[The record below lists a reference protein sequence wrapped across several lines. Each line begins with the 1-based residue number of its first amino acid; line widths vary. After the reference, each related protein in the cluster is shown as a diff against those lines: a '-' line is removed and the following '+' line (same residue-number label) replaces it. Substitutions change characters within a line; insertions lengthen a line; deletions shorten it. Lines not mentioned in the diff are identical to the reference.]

1 MDQITFLTQIIV
13 PAFES
18 GLLMTLALILVAAP
32 FGFLLGCAVAVGR
45 AYGSAPVRF
54 ISRGFVIFCKGCP
67 LLLLLFILYFGMPS
81 VGILLTPFVA
91 SVIGF
96 ICCNGAYNS
105 EYIRGAIH
113 SIKDG
118 QMTAAQA
125 LGMSKWQAIRWVILP
140 QALRK
145 AFPGITNEFIYLI
158 KYSSLAYMITL
169 IELTGAAKM
178 IATKYFE
185 YNETFLCVGIV
196 YLALVTVTTVAAH
209 LIEKK
214 YAIPTGQAACSAV
227 A

>member
-1 MDQITFLTQIIV
+1 MLLQSAGHTGV
-13 PAFES
+13 P
-18 GLLMTLALILVAAP
+18 
-32 FGFLLGCAVAVGR
+32 R
-45 AYGSAPVRF
+45 VRF
-54 ISRGFVIFCKGCP
+54 VSKGFVIFCKGCP

-113 SIKDG
+113 SIKDD

-125 LGMSKWQAIRWVILP
+125 LGMSKWQAIRWIVLP

-178 IATKYFE
+178 IATKYFK

-214 YAIPTGQAACSAV
+214 YAIPAGQAACSAV

>member
-1 MDQITFLTQIIV
+1 MDQVSFLTQVIA
-13 PAFES
+13 PAFAS
-18 GLLMTLALILVAAP
+18 GLVMTLALIAVAAP
-32 FGFLLGCAVAVGR
+32 FGFLLGCAVSVGR
-45 AYGSAPVRF
+45 AYGSAPVRLL
-54 ISRGFVIFCKGCP
+54 SRGFVIFFKGCP

-81 VGILLTPFVA
+81 VGVTLSPFVA
-91 SVIGF
+91 AVIGF
-96 ICCNGAYNS
+96 ICCNAAYNS

-113 SIKDG
+113 AIKDG
-118 QMTAAQA
+118 QMTAAEA
-125 LGMSKWQAIRWVILP
+125 LGMSKWQAVRWIILP

-158 KYSSLAYMITL
+158 KYSSLAYMITI
-169 IELTGAAKM
+169 IELTGAAKI

-196 YLALVTVTTVAAH
+196 YLALVTITTVAAH

-214 YAIPTGQAACSAV
+214 YAVPVGQSAAGAT

>member
-1 MDQITFLTQIIV
+1 MDQITFLTQIIA
-13 PAFES
+13 PAFAS
-18 GLLMTLALILVAAP
+18 GLVMTLALIAVAAP

-45 AYGSAPVRF
+45 AYGSAPVRLL
-54 ISRGFVIFCKGCP
+54 SRGFVIFCKGCP

-81 VGILLTPFVA
+81 VGIMFTPFVA

-96 ICCNGAYNS
+96 VCCNAAYNS

-113 SIKDG
+113 SIKEG

-125 LGMSKWQAIRWVILP
+125 LGMSKWQAIRWIVLP

-158 KYSSLAYMITL
+158 KYSSLAYMITI

-196 YLALVTVTTVAAH
+196 YLALVTVTTVVAH
-209 LIEKK
+209 FIERK
-214 YAIPTGQAACSAV
+214 YAIPSGHAAGSTA

>member
-1 MDQITFLTQIIV
+1 MDQITFLTQIIA
-13 PAFES
+13 PAFAS
-18 GLLMTLALILVAAP
+18 GLVMTVALILVAAP

-45 AYGSAPVRF
+45 AYGSPGVKLIAK
-54 ISRGFVIFCKGCP
+54 GFVIFCKGCP

-81 VGILLTPFVA
+81 IGIVLTPFVA

-96 ICCNGAYNS
+96 ICCNAAYNS

-113 SIKDG
+113 AIKDG

-125 LGMSKWQAIRWVILP
+125 LGMSKWQAVRWVVLP

-145 AFPGITNEFIYLI
+145 AFPGITNEFIYLV

-178 IATKYFE
+178 IATKYFM

-196 YLALVTVTTVAAH
+196 YLMLVTITTIAAH
-209 LIEKK
+209 FIEKK
-214 YAIPTGQAACSAV
+214 YAIPSGQAACSPV